1 MKISEKLQIIQ
12 KVSGLTQEKIAAQL
26 GVSFVAFNNWITGKS
41 QPRPNKKQAIDEL
54 YLTLTG
60 QKIIPADQIEA
71 KKQIVSTR
79 SKKLGHIIK
88 LILNR
93 QDLLDELTLKLTY
106 HTNRIE
112 GSTLT
117 ENETAKIL
125 FENISL
131 KNHSLSEQ
139 LEAKNH
145 QTAFRFLLDYL
156 SDNQEVNLELILR
169 LHAILLNG
177 INSDAGFFRRQ
188 GVRIIGANI
197 TTANWVKVP
206 DLMNQLIK
214 DLQKSKNEI
223 IGQVAQIHSR
233 FEAIHPFSDGN
244 GRIGRLLIQ
253 AMLLTNNLA
262 PAIITQENKS
272 IYIKYLNISQ
282 TKGDFSLLEDFICDS
297 MFLSLEI
304 LEDK

>member
-1 MKISEKLQIIQ
+1 MKVSEKLQIIQ
-12 KVSGLTQEKIAAQL
+12 KLSGLTQEKIAAQL

-41 QPRPNKKQAIDEL
+41 QPRPNKKRAIDEL

-71 KKQIVSTR
+71 KKQIVYAR
-79 SKKLGHIIK
+79 SKKLGNIVK

-145 QTAFRFLLDYL
+145 QTAFRFLLDHL
-156 SDNQEVNLELILR
+156 SDNQEINLELILR
-169 LHAILLNG
+169 LHATLLNG

-206 DLMNQLIK
+206 NLMDQLIK
-214 DLQKSKNEI
+214 NIQKSQKDTISHTSE
-223 IGQVAQIHSR
+223 IHSQ
-233 FEAIHPFSDGN
+233 FESIHPFSDGN

-253 AMLLTNNLA
+253 AILLKNNLA

-282 TKGDFSLLEDFICDS
+282 TKDDFSLLEDFICDS
-297 MFLSLEI
+297 IFLSLEI